1 MMPLMFNVAW
11 LGNCTF
17 WTKRDA
23 LLMAD
28 CAQDGKHWP
37 NVLIICMS
45 VMFVIMAGYNCA
57 LGYVI

>member
-28 CAQDGKHWP
+28 CA
-37 NVLIICMS
+37 
-45 VMFVIMAGYNCA
+45 
-57 LGYVI
+57 